1 MSTKVTFDHSK
12 TAPFVRADEVAMME
26 AQTTAAAKILA
37 DKSGAG
43 NDFLGWIDLPVAYD
57 KDEFARIKEAAKQ
70 IREDSEVLIVIGI
83 VHRHIHR
90 YLSCKLLLTR
100 CCGGR
105 SRLGRRRHRVSKFTF
120 LPGLAKEYILFVCFV
135 SHTFFPLYI

>member
-43 NDFLGWIDLPVAYD
+43 NDF
-57 KDEFARIKEAAKQ
+57 
-70 IREDSEVLIVIGI
+70 
-83 VHRHIHR
+83 HRQ
-90 YLSCKLLLTR
+90 
-100 CCGGR
+100 
-105 SRLGRRRHRVSKFTF
+105 
-120 LPGLAKEYILFVCFV
+120 
-135 SHTFFPLYI
+135 